1 MKVFGWG
8 ILFGILAGI
17 VLAWLGTRLYYH
29 LFGGRIRAQQEREI
43 VQLRRKVAD
52 LERIIADRERIIE
65 EKNRYIEEAVRAAVE
80 DTRAARSAR
89 KGV

>member
-17 VLAWLGTRLYYH
+17 VLAWLGTRLYFH
-29 LFGGRIRAQQEREI
+29 LFGGRIRVQQEREI
-43 VQLRRKVAD
+43 RQLRRKVAD
-52 LERIIADRERIIE
+52 LERIIE

-80 DTRAARSAR
+80 DARAARSAR